1 MDGLSPNPYVREGNS
16 YSGGE
21 LAVRDFTH
29 FLRGSRSSHQMDSLI
44 GWAVKPVIDMY
55 VRYV

>member
-1 MDGLSPNPYVREGNS
+1 MDGLSPNPYVREGSS

-21 LAVRDFTH
+21 LAVREITH

-44 GWAVKPVIDMY
+44 G
-55 VRYV
+55 